1 MRVCWLVLLLMMVV
15 DRFRMAA
22 QVQARWLV
30 VHLRLHQRLR
40 RATNVSELLVL
51 LERLLLQ
58 LHLLLSPRLR
68 LLLLALRLALLLEG
82 S

>member
-1 MRVCWLVLLLMMVV
+1 M
-15 DRFRMAA
+15 
-22 QVQARWLV
+22 
-30 VHLRLHQRLR
+30 HLRLHQRLR